1 MLVTWEAVTAL
12 STLGSAVVVAIAATA
27 AVLQIRHLRA
37 GNQLAAVLRIYDV
50 FNGPEMV
57 EARRYCIYD
66 LPTILADDAAR
77 AAMAGAKMDPRVT
90 LVGNFANEIGALV
103 VDGFLDQRLI
113 WPLVPITARIWRIVA
128 PLAHEWRRERTDPIW
143 ADFEYLAALEE
154 RVDRESHIRRFPGWF
169 RPRLQQVG
177 SPDVPR
183 ANG

>member
-12 STLGSAVVVAIAATA
+12 STLASAVIVGIAATA

-57 EARRYCIYD
+57 QARKYCIYE
-66 LPTILADDAAR
+66 LPPILADDAAR
-77 AAMAGAKMDPRVT
+77 AAMAGAEMDPRVL

-113 WPLVPITARIWRIVA
+113 WPLVPITARVWNIVA
-128 PLAHEWRRERTDPIW
+128 PLAHELRRDRIDPIW

-154 RVDRESHIRRFPGWF
+154 RVDRESHVRRFPAWF
-169 RPRLQQVG
+169 RPRLRQER
-177 SPDVPR
+177 SPGGPPS
-183 ANG
+183 